1 VGSIS
6 ASADIIT
13 SAGFSTRNGIIN
25 LGGTFS
31 TRTGAIVGQPTYL
44 EIAQITAHPIL
55 FSTNGSAKM
64 AITSDG
70 KVGIGTVSPY
80 ARLDVISNVAADT
93 FFVENTNTGLT
104 GATAYFKT
112 SRSAGT
118 DCLFIWGVANV
129 TNTFRVY
136 NNGNV
141 QNTNNSYSGISDV
154 KLKENIVD
162 ATPKL
167 EKLMNVRV
175 VNYNFKENLGYEPFK
190 QLGVIAQEVEKIF
203 PGLVEDTPDR
213 DEKGK
218 KLGTTT
224 KSVKMSVFVPI
235 LIKAIQEQQ
244 TQIEELKLQ
253 VATLLSGS
261 IN

>member
-1 VGSIS
+1 
-6 ASADIIT
+6 
-13 SAGFSTRNGIIN
+13 
-25 LGGTFS
+25 
-31 TRTGAIVGQPTYL
+31 
-44 EIAQITAHPIL
+44 
-55 FSTNGSAKM
+55 
-64 AITSDG
+64 
-70 KVGIGTVSPY
+70 
-80 ARLDVISNVAADT
+80 
-93 FFVENTNTGLT
+93 
-104 GATAYFKT
+104 
-112 SRSAGT
+112 
-118 DCLFIWGVANV
+118 
-129 TNTFRVY
+129 
-136 NNGNV
+136 
-141 QNTNNSYSGISDV
+141 
-154 KLKENIVD
+154 
-162 ATPKL
+162 
-167 EKLMNVRV
+167 MNVRV